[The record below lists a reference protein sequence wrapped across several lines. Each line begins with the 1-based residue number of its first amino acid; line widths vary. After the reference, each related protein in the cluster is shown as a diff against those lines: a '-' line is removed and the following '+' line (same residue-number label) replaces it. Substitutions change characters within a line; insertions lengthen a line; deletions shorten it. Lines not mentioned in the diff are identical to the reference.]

1 MNKVDNSEDY
11 ISRVADM
18 RIPIKYI
25 ANMLTAGNEQ
35 LIVEA
40 LEKLIALRKRKRQQT
55 VDGVDNPAIPSEL
68 GLTAEQY
75 EEMYQYLAIANFEDR
90 FVLPTTSYK
99 ADQDLF
105 ALRAEGG
112 FEYPEGVNKDWNVF
126 GGL

>member
-1 MNKVDNSEDY
+1 MVWYIPPMSPILQEMNKVDNSEDY
-11 ISRVADM
+11 IPRVADM

-55 VDGVDNPAIPSEL
+55 VDGVENPAIPSEL

-75 EEMYQYLAIANFEDR
+75 EEMYPQSVIQYYLLIHHHNED
-90 FVLPTTSYK
+90 
-99 ADQDLF
+99 
-105 ALRAEGG
+105 
-112 FEYPEGVNKDWNVF
+112 GVDD
-126 GGL
+126 GI